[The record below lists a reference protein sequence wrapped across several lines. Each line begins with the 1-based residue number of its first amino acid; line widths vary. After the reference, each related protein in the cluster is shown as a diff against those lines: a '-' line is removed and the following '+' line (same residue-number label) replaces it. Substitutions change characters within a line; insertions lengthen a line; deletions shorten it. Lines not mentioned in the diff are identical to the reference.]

1 MKGIDVVEFS
11 LTEVEN
17 MIDLL
22 SKVIPKTNK
31 VHAKHYGDI
40 KEKLRK
46 VYSEEIDCRVTIM
59 RLEGIDYDDYY

>member
-1 MKGIDVVEFS
+1 MKGTGMVEFS
-11 LTEVEN
+11 IIEVEN

-31 VHAKHYGDI
+31 VHAKHYRDI
-40 KEKLRK
+40 KEKLRQ
-46 VYSEEIDCRVTIM
+46 VYYEEIDCRVSIL